1 MAPISATLHQLR
13 IFSEVATCGKINKA
27 ADTLY
32 LSQSTVSQA
41 ISDLES
47 YYNVKLFD
55 RLSRRLH
62 LTPTGAELLQ
72 YANRIFGLV
81 DEMDHFLYQS
91 ANSGI
96 LRVGASVTAGTYIM
110 NQITKRFQELMPQA
124 HLQVCVY
131 STPQIRAKLLTN
143 ELDVALTEGDFDSD
157 EMVTRPVIQDRLVL
171 VCCAEHPFS
180 QRTHVDKRELEDQEF
195 VLRESTSGTRK
206 LFDRFIR
213 ENHLNVKVSWIC
225 NNTEAVK
232 LSVLDNRGM
241 TLISESLVHQECQDG
256 RLHIVEVDGVNFERD
271 LSLVYHKDKQMTAA
285 LSQFCQLCQA
295 FSEGSD
301 DEGIKE

>member
-1 MAPISATLHQLR
+1 M
-13 IFSEVATCGKINKA
+13 
-27 ADTLY
+27 Y

-41 ISDLES
+41 ISDLEN

-91 ANSGI
+91 ANSEI

-110 NQITKRFQELMPQA
+110 NQITKRFQELMPQT

-131 STPQIRAKLLTN
+131 STPQIRSKLLTN
-143 ELDVALTEGDFDSD
+143 ELDVALTEGDFDSG
-157 EMVTRPVIQDRLVL
+157 EMVTRSVIQDRLVL

-180 QRTHVDKRELEDQEF
+180 RRAHVDKRELEDQEF

-295 FSEGSD
+295 FSEGPD